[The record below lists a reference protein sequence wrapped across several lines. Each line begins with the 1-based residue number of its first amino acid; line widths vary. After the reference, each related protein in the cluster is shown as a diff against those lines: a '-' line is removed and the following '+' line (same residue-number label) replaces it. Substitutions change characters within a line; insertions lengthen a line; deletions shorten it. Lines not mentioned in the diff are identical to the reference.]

1 MHQVGGIDVIEDVI
15 LMQLMMDG
23 VVGIVDIGATDYP
36 MAFLLELGENFQG
49 RDVERWFKEFSKQAP
64 FMLYNRRTCCLLIDL
79 PEFLLCYETAVPV

>member
-36 MAFLLELGENFQG
+36 MAFLLELGENFQAG
-49 RDVERWFKEFSKQAP
+49 SLHALQPK
-64 FMLYNRRTCCLLIDL
+64 NLLPSHRSPRVPSL
-79 PEFLLCYETAVPV
+79 LCLLCYETAVPV